1 MLIAVYTVSGL
12 VHVYSLWYM
21 DGDPH
26 NSRFFMLISLF
37 TFFMALL
44 VIGSTIT
51 MMFVGWEGIGVVS
64 YLLISFWFTR
74 GNALQSAIQA
84 FLLNRVGDLALMLG
98 IALFATTSSSLV
110 FSTLSITQ
118 PFMSSTAEGIAL
130 ALLIIGAAG
139 KSAQLGLQAWLPNAI
154 EAPTPVSALIHA
166 ATLVTAGV
174 YLMIRSSSILALVPG
189 LLAALALLGAFT
201 SLFAGVTGL
210 RQIDLKRIIAFS
222 TCSQVAY
229 MMLAVGS
236 GANTYG
242 LFLLV
247 THAFYKALLFLGAG
261 AVLHAI
267 AGIQDIRLIGGVGK
281 AIPLVSAAMLAGAA
295 ALGAAPYTSGD
306 FSKDIIIELQLG
318 PGIVLHNL
326 VWLLAVTSAGLTLYY
341 SARLHRLTFGAEPR
355 GNVGTTALLHDPSSF
370 ITLPVI
376 LFLTVA
382 SIGFGFVARDVFEPS
397 SGALGLNQ

>member
-1 MLIAVYTVSGL
+1 M
-12 VHVYSLWYM
+12 
-21 DGDPH
+21 
-26 NSRFFMLISLF
+26 
-37 TFFMALL
+37 
-44 VIGSTIT
+44 
-51 MMFVGWEGIGVVS
+51 
-64 YLLISFWFTR
+64 
-74 GNALQSAIQA
+74 
-84 FLLNRVGDLALMLG
+84 
-98 IALFATTSSSLV
+98 
-110 FSTLSITQ
+110 
-118 PFMSSTAEGIAL
+118 
-130 ALLIIGAAG
+130 
-139 KSAQLGLQAWLPNAI
+139 

-174 YLMIRSSSILALVPG
+174 YLIIRSSSMLALVPG
-189 LLAALALLGAFT
+189 LLGTLALLGAFT
-201 SLFAGVTGL
+201 SLFAGITGL
-210 RQIDLKRIIAFS
+210 RQMDLKRIIAFS

-267 AGIQDIRLIGGVGK
+267 AGIQDIRLMGGVGK
-281 AIPLVSAAMLAGAA
+281 AMPLVSAAMLVGAA

-306 FSKDIIIELQLG
+306 FSKDMIIELQLG

-326 VWLLAVTSAGLTLYY
+326 VWLLAIVSAGLTLYY
-341 SARLHRLTFGAEPR
+341 SARLHRLTFGGEPR
-355 GNVGTTALLHDPSSF
+355 GNVGVTASLHDPASL
-370 ITLPVI
+370 ITVPVI

-382 SIGFGFVARDVFEPS
+382 SVGFGFVARDMFEPS

>member
-1 MLIAVYTVSGL
+1 M
-12 VHVYSLWYM
+12 
-21 DGDPH
+21 
-26 NSRFFMLISLF
+26 
-37 TFFMALL
+37 
-44 VIGSTIT
+44 
-51 MMFVGWEGIGVVS
+51 
-64 YLLISFWFTR
+64 
-74 GNALQSAIQA
+74 
-84 FLLNRVGDLALMLG
+84 GDLALMLAM
-98 IALFATTSSSLV
+98 ALFATTSSSLA

-118 PFMSSTAEGIAL
+118 TFMSTTAEGIAL
-130 ALLIIGAAG
+130 ALLMIGAAG
-139 KSAQLGLQAWLPNAI
+139 KSAQLGLQAWLPNAM

-174 YLMIRSSSILALVPG
+174 YLMIRSSSMLALVPG

-210 RQIDLKRIIAFS
+210 RQMDLKRIIAFS

-267 AGIQDIRLIGGVGK
+267 AGIQDIRLMGGVGK
-281 AIPLVSAAMLAGAA
+281 TMPLVSAAMLIGAA

-306 FSKDIIIELQLG
+306 FSKDMIIELHLG

-326 VWLLAVTSAGLTLYY
+326 V
-341 SARLHRLTFGAEPR
+341 
-355 GNVGTTALLHDPSSF
+355 
-370 ITLPVI
+370 
-376 LFLTVA
+376 
-382 SIGFGFVARDVFEPS
+382 
-397 SGALGLNQ
+397 